1 MRRASSIF
9 PRSSRFKKMF
19 NAGGQVP
26 VQTVAPASAS
36 ALAMAKPYPPS
47 SATPATR
54 ARLPRR
60 SMLSIHPPQTRN
72 AAVGTRN
79 SRGCSAFRV
88 PTSALHEKPRRHRN
102 ELRMFHQRVRED
114 PAERAPLL
122 GNGVHRPRQRVE
134 ELVVQILK
142 RPLDAVV
149 LERSEEH
156 TSELQSLTNLVCRL
170 LLEKKK

>member
-60 SMLSIHPPQTRN
+60 SMPSIHPSPNAERGRRN
-72 AAVGTRN
+72 AEQWGALR
-79 SRGCSAFRV
+79 SAFRV
-88 PTSALHEKPRRHRN
+88 PTSALNEESRRHRN
-102 ELRMFHQRVRED
+102 QLRVPDERVGKDPTQRPLLRRDRVR
-114 PAERAPLL
+114 RA
-122 GNGVHRPRQRVE
+122 RETVE
-134 ELVVQILK
+134 K
-142 RPLDAVV
+142 P
-149 LERSEEH
+149 
-156 TSELQSLTNLVCRL
+156 
-170 LLEKKK
+170 